1 MLRDTGNAEEGASVG
16 AGLALHDPIAWRAH
30 IHIDKWLPGSDY
42 TQVAPDDEP
51 FDWDGNLLLY
61 GGISCLFQCL
71 IGNGT
76 ATGGQA
82 LTYFNNSNARIG
94 VGDSNTAAAAT
105 QTGLQAAS
113 NKTYKAMDATYPQH
127 TDGTTIASNT
137 ITLRSTFASGDANY
151 AWEEWIVDNATRALN
166 RKVQS
171 MGTKVA
177 GATWQVTVTLSL
189 A

>member
-1 MLRDTGNAEEGASVG
+1 M
-16 AGLALHDPIAWRAH
+16 
-30 IHIDKWLPGSDY
+30 
-42 TQVAPDDEP
+42 
-51 FDWDGNLLLY
+51 
-61 GGISCLFQCL
+61 
-71 IGNGT
+71 
-76 ATGGQA
+76 
-82 LTYFNNSNARIG
+82 
-94 VGDSNTAAAAT
+94 DS
-105 QTGLQAAS
+105 
-113 NKTYKAMDATYPQH
+113 TYPQH

-151 AWEEWIVDNATRALN
+151 AWEEWVVDNATRALN